1 LRGACFIGFR
11 GTRPNLSPDFARP
24 DFAFYDLR
32 ECAYSPARF
41 DFIAMTPLLR
51 KLLGLNWLLLLT
63 MLALA
68 IFGVVAIY
76 SATYMREES
85 VASEF
90 WRKQANWV
98 AVGFLAFI
106 VTSLIDYRW
115 VRWGALPMYL
125 AGIVFL
131 VLTKFIG
138 TKVYGSRSWLHIG
151 PINFQPAQLA
161 VVAGIMVLALF
172 LSHNQFRDMHPMLK
186 LLLCGV
192 IVGAPCLLIMLQPD
206 LGETIIWGP
215 VLLALLFV
223 GGIPL
228 RYLICI
234 VLIVAA
240 MIPIAINLGLKP
252 YQQER
257 ITAFI
262 NPDIDKQGSA
272 WAINQS
278 LIAIGSGGWSGKGFK
293 APNTQIEM
301 GFLPAT
307 AVHNDYIFSAIGEQ
321 WGFVGGMFLV
331 GAFALLL
338 LTCLFVAFFAGDQF
352 GLLLSIGI
360 TSLIFTHI
368 FQNVGMTISLLP
380 ITGVPLPLISYSG
393 SFVLMIMF
401 GLGIVNSVWI
411 HRKEIVER

>member
-1 LRGACFIGFR
+1 
-11 GTRPNLSPDFARP
+11 
-24 DFAFYDLR
+24 
-32 ECAYSPARF
+32 
-41 DFIAMTPLLR
+41 MTPFLR
-51 KLLGLNWLLLLT
+51 KLLGLNWLLLAN

-68 IFGVVAIY
+68 IFGVIAIY
-76 SATYMREES
+76 SATYMREDS
-85 VASEF
+85 VSSEF

-98 AVGFLAFI
+98 AVGFIAFMI
-106 VTSLIDYRW
+106 TSLIDYRW
-115 VRWGALPMYL
+115 IRWGALPMYF
-125 AGIVFL
+125 AGIGFL
-131 VLTKFIG
+131 ILTKFMG
-138 TKVYGSRSWLHIG
+138 TKVYGSRSWLHLG

-172 LSHNQFRDMHPMLK
+172 LSQFREMHPMYR
-186 LLLCGV
+186 LLLSGV
-192 IVGAPCLLIMLQPD
+192 IVGAPCLLILMQPD

-234 VLIVAA
+234 MLIVATA
-240 MIPIAINLGLKP
+240 LPLAANLGLKP
-252 YQQER
+252 YQQDR
-257 ITAFI
+257 LTAFTH
-262 NPDIDKQGSA
+262 PEIDPQGAA

-293 APNTQIEM
+293 APNTQIEL

-321 WGFVGGMFLV
+321 WGFVGGMILI

-352 GLLLSIGI
+352 GLLLVIGI
-360 TSLIFTHI
+360 TALIFTHV
-368 FQNVGMTISLLP
+368 FQNMGMTISMLP

-401 GLGIVNSVWI
+401 GLGIVNSVWV
-411 HRKEIVER
+411 HRNAVER

>member
-1 LRGACFIGFR
+1 MMPF
-11 GTRPNLSPDFARP
+11 
-24 DFAFYDLR
+24 
-32 ECAYSPARF
+32 
-41 DFIAMTPLLR
+41 LR
-51 KLLGLNWLLLLT
+51 KLLGQNWLLLLS

-68 IFGVVAIY
+68 IFGVIAIY
-76 SATYMREES
+76 SATSSRADSY
-85 VASEF
+85 AADF

-98 AVGFLAFI
+98 AVGVFAFI
-106 VTSLIDYRW
+106 LTSLVDYRW
-115 VRWGALPMYL
+115 IRWGALPMYL

-138 TKVYGSRSWLHIG
+138 TKVYGARSWLHLG

-172 LSHNQFRDMHPMLK
+172 LTQFRDIHPMLR
-186 LLLCGV
+186 LLLCGA
-192 IVGAPCLLIMLQPD
+192 IAAAPCLLILLQPD
-206 LGETIIWGP
+206 LGEVIIWIP

-223 GGIPL
+223 SGLPS

-234 VLIVAA
+234 ILIGLAF
-240 MIPIAINLGLKP
+240 IPIAINFGLKP
-252 YQQER
+252 YQQQR
-257 ITAFI
+257 ITAFTH
-262 NPDIDKQGSA
+262 PDIDKQGSA

-293 APNTQIEM
+293 APNTQIEL

-321 WGFVGGMFLV
+321 WGFVGGAFLI
-331 GAFALLL
+331 GGLALLL
-338 LTCLFVAFFAGDQF
+338 ITCLFVAFFAGDQL
-352 GLLLSIGI
+352 GMLLVIGI
-360 TSLIFTHI
+360 TALVFTHI
-368 FQNVGMTISLLP
+368 FQNMGMTIAMLP

-401 GLGIVNSVWI
+401 GLGLVNSVWI
-411 HRKEIVER
+411 HRHVPA

>member
-1 LRGACFIGFR
+1 MTPFLRKFIGQ
-11 GTRPNLSPDFARP
+11 
-24 DFAFYDLR
+24 
-32 ECAYSPARF
+32 
-41 DFIAMTPLLR
+41 
-51 KLLGLNWLLLLT
+51 NWLLMIV

-76 SATYMREES
+76 SATYMRDDPT
-85 VASEF
+85 AQEF

-98 AVGFLAFI
+98 AVGFVAFM
-106 VTSLIDYRW
+106 VTSLINYHW
-115 VRWGALPMYL
+115 VKWGALPLYFS
-125 AGIVFL
+125 GIVFL

-138 TKVYGSRSWLHIG
+138 QKVYGARSWLHIG
-151 PINFQPAQLA
+151 PINFQPAQVA
-161 VVAGIMVLALF
+161 VVAGIMVIAIF
-172 LSHNQFRDMHPMLK
+172 LSQFRNIHPMLR

-192 IVGAPCLLIMLQPD
+192 IAGAPCLLILLQPD
-206 LGETIIWGP
+206 LGEVIIWGP
-215 VLLALLFV
+215 VMLAMLFV

-228 RYLICI
+228 RYIVCI
-234 VLIVAA
+234 LLIVAA
-240 MIPIAINLGLKP
+240 MIPLAINLGLKP

-262 NPDIDKQGSA
+262 NPEIDRQGSA

-293 APNTQIEM
+293 APNTQIEL

-321 WGFVGGMFLV
+321 WGFVGGAILIS
-331 GAFALLL
+331 AFGLLL
-338 LTCLFVAFFAGDQF
+338 LTCLFVAFFAGDQL
-352 GLLLSIGI
+352 GLLLVVGI
-360 TSLIFTHI
+360 TALVFTHI
-368 FQNVGMTISLLP
+368 FQNIGMTISMLP

-411 HRKEIVER
+411 HRREVAAAQY